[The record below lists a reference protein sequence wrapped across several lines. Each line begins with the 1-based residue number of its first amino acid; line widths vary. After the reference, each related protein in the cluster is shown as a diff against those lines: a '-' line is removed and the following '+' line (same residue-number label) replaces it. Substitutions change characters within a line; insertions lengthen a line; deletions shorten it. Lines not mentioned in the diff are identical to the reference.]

1 MHAVPVYLL
10 LTVATVPPPQ
20 MKRRNEI
27 IAHLLAGEIHVG
39 DKIRPV
45 TNRVAGIPRWMVDEN
60 EKVYL
65 ISFAMQHFKQGDL
78 VIVEPRTEPHTG
90 ECVLVQDQ
98 RERVY
103 IGRWWAKHKARELH
117 VDDALKPMRAG
128 VISIVGVINYAIR
141 L

>member
-1 MHAVPVYLL
+1 M
-10 LTVATVPPPQ
+10 
-20 MKRRNEI
+20 RRNEI

-39 DKIRPV
+39 EKIRPS
-45 TNRVAGIPRWMVDEN
+45 TKLAGIPRWMVAEN
-60 EKVYL
+60 EKVYS
-65 ISFAMQHFKQGDL
+65 ISFAMHHFENGDL

-117 VDDALKPMRAG
+117 VDPALKPMRASE
-128 VISIVGVINYAIR
+128 ISIVGVINFAIR
-141 L
+141 V